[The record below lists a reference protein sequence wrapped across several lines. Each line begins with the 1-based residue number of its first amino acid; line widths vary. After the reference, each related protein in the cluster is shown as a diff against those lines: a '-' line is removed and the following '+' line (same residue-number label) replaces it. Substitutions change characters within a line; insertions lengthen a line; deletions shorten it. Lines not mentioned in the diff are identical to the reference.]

1 MKGLPIFKQT
11 LADIYSH
18 HFGRALD
25 PDRNICA
32 TTGAS
37 EAILGA
43 LIAFIEPGD
52 EVIVMEPV
60 FEGYVQGKYFDN
72 IANLLGTTILSNSSA
87 ASSRPLC

>member
-11 LADIYSH
+11 LADIYN

-25 PDRNICA
+25 PDKNICA

-43 LIAFIEPGD
+43 LIAFIEAGD
-52 EVIVMEPV
+52 EVIVLEPV
-60 FEGYVQGKYFDN
+60 FEGYVQGDY
-72 IANLLGTTILSNSSA
+72 
-87 ASSRPLC
+87 P

>member
-18 HFGRALD
+18 HFGRTLD
-25 PDRNICA
+25 PDKNICA

-43 LIAFIEPGD
+43 LIAFIEHGD

-60 FEGYVQGKYFDN
+60 FEGYIPGNYVCVGVTSLTF
-72 IANLLGTTILSNSSA
+72 
-87 ASSRPLC
+87 